1 MKKALFYFTS
11 TFMIL
16 VLSLVIINF
25 FTRINKLEFEKYDEY
40 EKQMK
45 VVENKIS
52 TYEDTKCVLKIKEL
66 IKKSK
71 DTYFVGEYTLKE
83 IKNKIIQN
91 DEIWISI
98 YGRAL
103 TECEV
108 NDKDLNDYALTTV
121 MFYEEILNKN
131 RFNYELKLPD
141 FENHLLYDTALTSLE
156 NRLRKD
162 MEIKT
167 IEYLLDGVKK

>member
-1 MKKALFYFTS
+1 MV
-11 TFMIL
+11 L

-25 FTRINKLEFEKYDEY
+25 FTRTTKLNFENYDEY
-40 EKQMK
+40 EKQMAL
-45 VVENKIS
+45 VENKIS
-52 TYEDTKCVLKIKEL
+52 TYKDTACVLKIKEL

-91 DEIWISI
+91 DEIWLSI
-98 YGRAL
+98 YGKSM
-103 TECEV
+103 TECGV
-108 NDKDLNDYALTTV
+108 NDKELNDYAFTV
-121 MFYEEILNKN
+121 IMFYEELLSKN
-131 RFNYELKLPD
+131 RFSYELSLPD
-141 FENHLLYDTALTSLE
+141 FENRLLGEASLTSLE

-167 IEYLLDGVKK
+167 IEYLLNGVEK

>member
-1 MKKALFYFTS
+1 MKKALFYFTL
-11 TFMIL
+11 TFMVL
-16 VLSLVIINF
+16 VLLLVIINF

-40 EKQMK
+40 EKQME

-52 TYEDTKCVLKIKEL
+52 TYKDTKCVLKIKEL

-103 TECEV
+103 TECGV

-141 FENHLLYDTALTSLE
+141 FESHLLYEPALTSLE

-167 IEYLLDGVKK
+167 IEYLLNGVEK